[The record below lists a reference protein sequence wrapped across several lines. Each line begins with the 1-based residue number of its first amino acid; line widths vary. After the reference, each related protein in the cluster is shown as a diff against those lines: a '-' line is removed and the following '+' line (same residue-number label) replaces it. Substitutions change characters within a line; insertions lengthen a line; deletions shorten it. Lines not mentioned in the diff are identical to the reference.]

1 MQGQSARQA
10 GDLGAGEVLGSY
22 RVGAKLAIGGMG
34 EIYRAEHIV
43 LGRACA
49 IKVLRP
55 QFSCNPMMVQRFFN
69 EAKAA
74 TAIAHPGI
82 IEVYDFGFHSD
93 GRAYLIMELLQGQ
106 DLGDRMRARGQLR
119 EVDAVALAR
128 GIASALAAAH
138 AAGIVHRDLKPD
150 NIFLVSDADLA
161 SGERPKVLDFGVAKL
176 NEQLAGDQRKTQ
188 TGALMGT
195 PLYMAPE
202 QARAASAI
210 DHRADLYS
218 LGCIMYQM
226 LTGSPPFVGEG
237 AGEIIAL
244 QMFTE
249 PEPLSAR
256 LQQVSSDL
264 EALVSRLLQKEPSA
278 RFDNAQTLITALD
291 QLTAS
296 ATVVHAIKPKG
307 AARRGSMMLVKQ
319 PVVEVRPAPDE
330 LTEMSVPQQT
340 KRRPAILLAAALTL
354 VGAAAAVT
362 VASTRQPQSASATPT
377 TITGRDP
384 STVAGRDPSRRINT
398 TTATVLAAAPLRPP
412 DTVPTGALIWRG
424 SPAVVM
430 LSIDNQVLRP
440 DVAGNFALA
449 LDGNRH
455 IVAISAPGYQPQT
468 AEVACTHTQQLN
480 LQLKKSSARPAS
492 AGLPQKSTVGPTT
505 GPTTANGSPVETG
518 I

>member
-1 MQGQSARQA
+1 MQGLSAQQA
-10 GDLGAGEVLGSY
+10 GDLVAGDILGGY
-22 RVGAKLAIGGMG
+22 RVGAKMAVGGMG
-34 EIYRAEHIV
+34 EIYRAEHVV
-43 LGRACA
+43 LGRLCA

-55 QFSCNPMMVQRFFN
+55 MFSCNEVMVQRFFN

-82 IEVYDFGFHSD
+82 IDVYDFGYHCD

-106 DLGDRMRARGQLR
+106 DLGDRLRGQGQLSER
-119 EVDAVALAR
+119 ATVAIAR

-150 NIFLVSDADLA
+150 NIFLVADADVA
-161 SGERPKVLDFGVAKL
+161 SGERAKVLDFGVAKL
-176 NEQLAGDQRKTQ
+176 NDQLAGDQRKTQ

-256 LQQVSSDL
+256 LAQISPAL
-264 EALVSRLLQKEPSA
+264 ETLVLRLLQKEPA
-278 RFDNAQTLITALD
+278 DRFSDAKTLGIALD
-291 QLTAS
+291 QLGDS
-296 ATVVHAIKPKG
+296 AAHIAAIKTPRS
-307 AARRGSMMLVKQ
+307 ARRGSMMLAQQ
-319 PVVEVRPAPDE
+319 PVKAVEAQRPADPHAE
-330 LTEMSVPQQT
+330 TVLTVPH
-340 KRRPAILLAAALTL
+340 KASKSRPAVLLLIVAGVGVAVVLALAFTRKSEPAKAPLTL
-354 VGAAAAVT
+354 SVTTGA
-362 VASTRQPQSASATPT
+362 QPLALGTASAIPSREPTPT
-377 TITGRDP
+377 P
-384 STVAGRDPSRRINT
+384 VSAEQ
-398 TTATVLAAAPLRPP
+398 
-412 DTVPTGALIWRG
+412 GALIWRG
-424 SPAVVM
+424 SPAAVTIIM
-430 LSIDNQVLRP
+430 DNQSLDADTTGRFRIV
-440 DVAGNFALA
+440 
-449 LDGNRH
+449 LDGKRR
-455 IVAISAPGYQPQT
+455 VASISAAGYQTKT
-468 AEVACTHTQQLN
+468 AEITCERSQELN
-480 LQLKKSSARPAS
+480 LQLARLTARPIPATRPEKIIVKPAS
-492 AGLPQKSTVGPTT
+492 TGL
-505 GPTTANGSPVETG
+505 TTANGSPVETG